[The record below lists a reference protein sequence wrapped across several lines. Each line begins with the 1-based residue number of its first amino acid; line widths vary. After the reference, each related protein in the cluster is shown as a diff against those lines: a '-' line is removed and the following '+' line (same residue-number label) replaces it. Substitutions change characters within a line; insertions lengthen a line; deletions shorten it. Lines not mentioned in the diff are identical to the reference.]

1 MKNTYSDPIEIYFGM
16 AEMPLAS
23 AVEEHRILANG
34 IQSMEIPLT
43 SPVEEHRILAN
54 GIQSM
59 EIPLTCGAITVK

>member
-1 MKNTYSDPIEIYFGM
+1 
-16 AEMPLAS
+16 MPLAS

-43 SPVEEHRILAN
+43 SAVEEHRILAN